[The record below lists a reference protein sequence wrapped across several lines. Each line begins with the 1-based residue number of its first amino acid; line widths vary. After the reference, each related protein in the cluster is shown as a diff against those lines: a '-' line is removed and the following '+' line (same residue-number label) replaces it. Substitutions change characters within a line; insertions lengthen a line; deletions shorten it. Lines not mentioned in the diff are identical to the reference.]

1 MGIAHVLE
9 SIQPAAFLYP
19 LPAACDTA
27 VYATKHTLPREHAVH
42 GYPRVV
48 ALDGR
53 EEMEVEMHF
62 KLMRYLAWRK
72 PLVGNYYPTGYVVV
86 LYYISVTR
94 IITNEN
100 IKQSIYR
107 LKRDRYMPIHEH
119 LGGDWQ
125 TTKSKKM

>member
-9 SIQPAAFLYP
+9 SIQPAASLYP

-62 KLMRYLAWRK
+62 KLMRCPAWRK
-72 PLVGNYYPTGYVVV
+72 SLVCSYYPCCYVIM
-86 LYYISVTR
+86 LYECRVACDVYEVAGKNLRANRLFFSR
-94 IITNEN
+94 SYAY
-100 IKQSIYR
+100 SIQY
-107 LKRDRYMPIHEH
+107 
-119 LGGDWQ
+119 
-125 TTKSKKM
+125 